1 MRRRDGEV
9 APEEVGEVAP
19 ETRRIPSL
27 RSIHRAA
34 MAAVVAVCLSSCAGK
49 SVAGSSRPGPEVPEL
64 LALCLTATSDYATAI
79 GDLTGADTL
88 SAALS
93 SVGEA
98 FDACSAARTSLEGDP
113 DLLALADEDR
123 AHLLEPL
130 VDLLDTM
137 SLHTIVL
144 AIGVAD
150 PTVFDA
156 GPDGADG
163 FRRPT
168 EHLADA
174 LRRRWGILHEDALER

>member
-1 MRRRDGEV
+1 
-9 APEEVGEVAP
+9 
-19 ETRRIPSL
+19 
-27 RSIHRAA
+27 
-34 MAAVVAVCLSSCAGK
+34 MAIAVVACALVACAPTGAENADERRAPIAPDALLVCL
-49 SVAGSSRPGPEVPEL
+49 VAADGYVE
-64 LALCLTATSDYATAI
+64 AI

-88 SAALS
+88 SGALS

-98 FDACSAARTSLEGDP
+98 FDACSAARTSLEADP

-156 GPDGADG
+156 GPAGADG
-163 FRRPT
+163 FRRPIA
-168 EHLADA
+168 HLSET
-174 LRRRWGILHEDALER
+174 LRERWARAASEG

>member
-1 MRRRDGEV
+1 
-9 APEEVGEVAP
+9 
-19 ETRRIPSL
+19 
-27 RSIHRAA
+27 
-34 MAAVVAVCLSSCAGK
+34 VCL
-49 SVAGSSRPGPEVPEL
+49 VAADSYIE
-64 LALCLTATSDYATAI
+64 AI

-88 SAALS
+88 SGALS

-98 FDACSAARTSLEGDP
+98 FEVCSTARTSLEADP
-113 DLLALADEDR
+113 DLLALTDDDR

-156 GPDGADG
+156 GPAGADG

-174 LRRRWGILHEDALER
+174 VRRRWGILLQDSLEMLETGCGVVNGCAEGCLLGDVHLNSVNVDGRDPAPIAMRSRRQRELGDLTPAG